1 MLRKLV
7 LGFGHAEQNVTGR
20 PVGRDE
26 GQNPRYEGKPNDTNK
41 FSI

>member
-7 LGFGHAEQNVTGR
+7 LGFGHAEQNVIGH

-26 GQNPRYEGKPNDTNK
+26 GPNPGYEGKPKDANK
-41 FSI
+41 F